1 MPVYSHKMITNLSYS
16 LDNLAGMFFS
26 KMPLILTPSEFVAGF
41 INPDHVEKLNDV
53 QELVG
58 HVGRT
63 DTTSKLADTD
73 GVVIPVYI
81 TFGGRPPIILPQYT
95 SGGLQPTCPNDV
107 REKVTS
113 WVTERVRFG
122 DAFGDARDAIHEL
135 NQLCSD
141 VETMSALLPCLP
153 LVMSNISADEDS
165 KTTKRAQSLAHNKKV
180 RVIPRILRETKN
192 RLIEVSSIVN
202 SASLLGDAPV
212 PETPKNHAHIVL
224 RQWHNN
230 ERPKRTNIFDIG
242 GQIFREAA
250 FL

>member
-1 MPVYSHKMITNLSYS
+1 MPVYSHKMTTNLAYA
-16 LDNLAGMFFS
+16 LDNLASMFFS

-53 QELVG
+53 QEIVG

-63 DTTSKLADTD
+63 DATVSLTDTD
-73 GVVIPVYI
+73 GVSIPTRV
-81 TFGGRPPIILPQYT
+81 TFGVRPPILLPQYIAW
-95 SGGLQPTCPNDV
+95 GLQPACPADV

-122 DAFGDARDAIHEL
+122 DAFGDARDAIGEL

-153 LVMSNISADEDS
+153 LIMSNISTDEDS
-165 KTTKRAQSLAHNKKV
+165 KTTKRAQALAHNKKV

-192 RLIEVSSIVN
+192 RLAEVSAVVN
-202 SASLLGDAPV
+202 SAALLREAPV
-212 PETPKNHAHIVL
+212 PETPKNHANIVHY
-224 RQWHNN
+224 QVYGNQ
-230 ERPKRTNIFDIG
+230 RPKRPHIFDIG
-242 GQIFREAA
+242 KPNVRGAS